1 MLYIANM
8 EKEFANELRRLR
20 QNLKLTQQ
28 QVADKLKV
36 GRLTITY
43 YETGRSLPSIKMLVK
58 LCEILK
64 TTPNE
69 LLGFK

>member
-1 MLYIANM
+1 MKINPEDIGA
-8 EKEFANELRRLR
+8 ELKALR

-43 YETGRSLPSIKMLVK
+43 YETGRSLPSIKMLVG